1 MRAPKRADGL
11 RTRTAILGEAVS
23 LATID
28 GLDGLSIG
36 KLAGALGISKS
47 GLYAHF
53 GSKEELQLAIVNEAA
68 RIFTTQVVE
77 PGMNAEPGLARLIV
91 VCDSFLDH
99 LERHTFPGG
108 CFFSGAVLE
117 LGVRPGAVNE
127 RVGSFVRSFAEL
139 IGSCL
144 EDAVARGELPPSVD
158 PEILALDLHGI
169 LLAANTRFIVGHD
182 VHFLELAR
190 RAARHRLDLEC
201 TSPTRTMPDVR
212 SATPPPDGIRNQ
224 ARLR

>member
-1 MRAPKRADGL
+1 MSKRADGL
-11 RTRTAILGEAVS
+11 RTRSAILGEAVS
-23 LATID
+23 LSTID

-53 GSKEELQLAIVNEAA
+53 GSKEELQLAIVDEAA
-68 RIFTTQVVE
+68 RIFAAEVVE

-91 VCDSFLDH
+91 ICDSFLDH

-117 LGVRPGAVNE
+117 LSARPGEVNQ
-127 RVGSFVRSFAEL
+127 RVRGFVRSFAEL
-139 IGSCL
+139 LASCVDDAIGR
-144 EDAVARGELPPSVD
+144 DELTASAD
-158 PEILALDLHGI
+158 PEVLTLELHGI
-169 LLAANTRFIVGHD
+169 LLAANTRFVLGQD

-190 RAARHRLDLEC
+190 RAVRRRLDLEA
-201 TSPTRTMPDVR
+201 TSPGRAP
-212 SATPPPDGIRNQ
+212 
-224 ARLR
+224 